1 VFKFPF
7 VILDLETS
15 GIDPKSSD
23 IIEVALIRYEN
34 GKEVARYDD
43 LIKVNYALPEI
54 ITAITGI
61 TDADIREKGKDKE
74 AVFAEVR
81 KLIQGAYM
89 VGHNINFD
97 FGFLKEHGVKP
108 DILGLID
115 TIPLSQILIPNATS
129 YSLESL
135 TVDLG
140 ISHENRHRAMGDVE
154 ATLDLFKYLFKEAGS
169 LPKEILSEI
178 KELIERSD
186 WTGGIA
192 FQEVKPVASK
202 AKVGA
207 VAPPRLQNDTDG
219 ASGLKRALSVDEV
232 FGDDGVLAKVM
243 EGYKPRSQ
251 QIEMTEA
258 VYSAFDQGYHLVC
271 EAPTGVGKSLAYLA
285 AAANIAISNKSK
297 VVISTNTVNLQQ
309 QLFGKDVPML
319 KSLYKE
325 ATGNEGVRVALL
337 KGRSHYLCLR
347 RLSEFKRRSR
357 FSVEELVL
365 LIKILV
371 WQRKEQSDETLDIY
385 LTQRENLIWDFELS
399 ADQKYCTPIKCRP
412 YGECYL
418 HRAREKAENADIV
431 IVNHAL
437 LCADLE
443 SGGILLP
450 EYQYLVVDEAHHF
463 EEVATKS
470 LGLEIKQ
477 ENIAIPIKSIQSHLV
492 DLKRRFSGTLF
503 TASHAFESVD
513 SILDSIPDIQ
523 QAVDNFFNVLSLFVS
538 RNVPDS
544 GYVESL
550 LVDSII
556 TATQEWLNLNESL
569 DGVHKK
575 IILWQSELKKLATA
589 MELSEGGDF
598 PDQIQFTDEL
608 MQEIAILSDQFLH
621 LNKFFEDRADHKE
634 WIRWVSA
641 DLNGVVTVH
650 LAPMLVGPHL
660 SEKLYNTKKS
670 IIFTSA
676 TLGVKL
682 TQEGMDEIEQH
693 PFTYVR
699 RMLGLNEK
707 FEELILDTPFNY
719 ESQAYVIIPTDLQ
732 PVQSSGHMSQISGF
746 MKHLIKLVGG
756 GLLGLFTSHSA
767 LESVYLSLVKE
778 IPAKDTKILAQ
789 RISGG
794 RAKIMKAYMAN
805 PQHSALLGT
814 SSFWEGVDIQGD
826 ALTTLVIHKIPFDVP
841 SDPVLKV
848 RGQMF
853 SNSFMEYSIP
863 RAILRFRQGF
873 GRMIR
878 SVTDYGVMIVL
889 DDRLLKK
896 EYGQMFLQALPE
908 GVTIEKMPLNE
919 VPDRVHEW
927 LELQK
932 DQSTSH

>member
-1 VFKFPF
+1 
-7 VILDLETS
+7 
-15 GIDPKSSD
+15 
-23 IIEVALIRYEN
+23 
-34 GKEVARYDD
+34 
-43 LIKVNYALPEI
+43 
-54 ITAITGI
+54 
-61 TDADIREKGKDKE
+61 
-74 AVFAEVR
+74 
-81 KLIQGAYM
+81 
-89 VGHNINFD
+89 
-97 FGFLKEHGVKP
+97 
-108 DILGLID
+108 
-115 TIPLSQILIPNATS
+115 
-129 YSLESL
+129 
-135 TVDLG
+135 
-140 ISHENRHRAMGDVE
+140 
-154 ATLDLFKYLFKEAGS
+154 
-169 LPKEILSEI
+169 
-178 KELIERSD
+178 
-186 WTGGIA
+186 
-192 FQEVKPVASK
+192 
-202 AKVGA
+202 
-207 VAPPRLQNDTDG
+207 
-219 ASGLKRALSVDEV
+219 
-232 FGDDGVLAKVM
+232 
-243 EGYKPRSQ
+243 
-251 QIEMTEA
+251 
-258 VYSAFDQGYHLVC
+258 
-271 EAPTGVGKSLAYLA
+271 
-285 AAANIAISNKSK
+285 
-297 VVISTNTVNLQQ
+297 
-309 QLFGKDVPML
+309 
-319 KSLYKE
+319 
-325 ATGNEGVRVALL
+325 
-337 KGRSHYLCLR
+337 
-347 RLSEFKRRSR
+347 
-357 FSVEELVL
+357 
-365 LIKILV
+365 
-371 WQRKEQSDETLDIY
+371 
-385 LTQRENLIWDFELS
+385 
-399 ADQKYCTPIKCRP
+399 
-412 YGECYL
+412 
-418 HRAREKAENADIV
+418 
-431 IVNHAL
+431 
-437 LCADLE
+437 
-443 SGGILLP
+443 
-450 EYQYLVVDEAHHF
+450 
-463 EEVATKS
+463 
-470 LGLEIKQ
+470 
-477 ENIAIPIKSIQSHLV
+477 
-492 DLKRRFSGTLF
+492 
-503 TASHAFESVD
+503 
-513 SILDSIPDIQ
+513 
-523 QAVDNFFNVLSLFVS
+523 
-538 RNVPDS
+538 
-544 GYVESL
+544 
-550 LVDSII
+550 
-556 TATQEWLNLNESL
+556 
-569 DGVHKK
+569 
-575 IILWQSELKKLATA
+575 